1 MNPLNIKW
9 IEKANNNQNIRVVI
23 FKKTYAMSITM
34 DKEGYFIIINKW
46 VNSPQKCN
54 NTVYTF
60 KHSLE
65 THE

>member
-34 DKEGYFIIINKW
+34 DKEGYFIIINK
-46 VNSPQKCN
+46 
-54 NTVYTF
+54 
-60 KHSLE
+60 
-65 THE
+65 